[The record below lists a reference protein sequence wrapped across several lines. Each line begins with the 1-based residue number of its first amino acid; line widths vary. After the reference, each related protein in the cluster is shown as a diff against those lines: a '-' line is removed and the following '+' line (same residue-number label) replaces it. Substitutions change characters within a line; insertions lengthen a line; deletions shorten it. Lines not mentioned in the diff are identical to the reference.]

1 MVNVMFEPEKVRRAG
16 YAPTNLE
23 LGRRGLHTRQ
33 SIVRSAAR
41 LFLDRGFHGTSIDAI
56 AKAAGGSRA
65 TVYQYFQD
73 KEDIYRELAAQCVP
87 EVLDHAARLGRPS
100 PDANGIRN
108 LFGWLDQW
116 ADLCDEHAVVLA
128 GFPGLGP
135 STGISED
142 PDPVSD
148 QYLSMVIDR
157 TREADLGG
165 ITPEDAAATVVRV
178 ARMVNLYRYRG
189 MWGLPDARTVTASL
203 TVALQLL
210 LFPDTP
216 RSVLDVVASQVDS
229 TPVTTPTTRSAARSA
244 PAGTGPPASV
254 SPIRSDI
261 VAAAS
266 ALFAERGY
274 FAVAM
279 DDIAPAANVSRA
291 TLYRHFRTKVAIL
304 SELTEW
310 AVVESAGLVVDLQG
324 LADHGFTRDSL
335 HAWLGRYVRFH
346 RAYGS
351 VIQTWYDG
359 GLNRQLADAVSAG
372 LGPFQEAATALLARS
387 GLPDGIDLRVGAAIF
402 LSVLGRLSEL
412 AMARRAADT
421 DYDSADLMLV
431 VLSRALRLSF
441 ANESS

>member
-1 MVNVMFEPEKVRRAG
+1 MFEPEKVRRAG
-16 YAPTNLE
+16 YAPTNVE

-41 LFLDRGFHGTSIDAI
+41 LFLDRGFHGTSVDAI

-65 TVYQYFQD
+65 TVYQYFED
-73 KEDIYRELAAQCVP
+73 KEDIYRELAAQCLP
-87 EVLDHAARLGRPS
+87 AVLDHASRLGPLG
-100 PDANGIRN
+100 PDVDGIRN
-108 LFGWLDQW
+108 LFGWLEQW
-116 ADLCDEHAVVLA
+116 TKLYEEHAVVLL

-135 STGISED
+135 STGVASD
-142 PDPVSD
+142 PDHISA
-148 QYLSMVIDR
+148 QYLSRAIDR
-157 TREADLGG
+157 TREADLGA
-165 ITPEDAAATVVRV
+165 IAPEDAAAAVVRI
-178 ARMVNLYRYRG
+178 AHMVNLYRYRA
-189 MWGLPDARTVTASL
+189 MWGLPGAGTVTASL

-210 LFPDTP
+210 LFPGTP
-216 RSVLDVVASQVDS
+216 RAVLDVVTTQADS
-229 TPVTTPTTRSAARSA
+229 TPVTTPVTTSAARPA
-244 PAGTGPPASV
+244 PAVAAPSASV

-261 VAAAS
+261 VAAGS

-274 FAVAM
+274 YAVAKG
-279 DDIAPAANVSRA
+279 DIASAANVSRA

-304 SELTEW
+304 SQLTEW
-310 AVVESAGLVVDLQG
+310 AVVEAAGLAADLQG

-346 RAYGS
+346 RTYAS

-387 GLPDGIDLRVGAAIF
+387 GLPEGIDLRVGAAIF
-402 LSVLGRLSEL
+402 LSVLGRLTEL
-412 AMARRAADT
+412 TISRRTVHT

-431 VLSRALRLSF
+431 VLSRALSMSF
-441 ANESS
+441 DTEMS